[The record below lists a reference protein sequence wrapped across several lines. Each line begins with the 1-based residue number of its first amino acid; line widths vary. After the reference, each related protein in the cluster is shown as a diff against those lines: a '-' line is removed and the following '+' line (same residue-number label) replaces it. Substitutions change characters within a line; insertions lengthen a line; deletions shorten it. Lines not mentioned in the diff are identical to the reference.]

1 MTLSVPAVI
10 LLLINMGLLWL
21 LLAAPVG
28 VRTIR
33 MTRVFRAA
41 PERIW
46 NMVYPLGRE
55 ASWSPS
61 LLSSEP
67 ADEEGR
73 VVQRFAQS
81 DRKGLPIS
89 RTLEID
95 TDELREHHEYRARV
109 VDDTALDPAFW
120 RNYRERRV
128 VSPVPGG
135 TALTIEQTDRYR
147 GLAFFLFR
155 FFMMRREM
163 RQLESCVLTGNADT
177 AGTFEQPSTQILLA
191 ILSTLLLWPFFGF
204 DARGLMMSTMLTVVI
219 ALHELGHMAAYRAFG
234 HEKVRMIFIPL
245 LGGIAIGGRP
255 YNSLFEVAVC
265 ALMGAGFSAFLVP
278 VVIAFHAWS
287 AGEFAMEWLSV
298 PSLIFLLVLGAF
310 NFLNLLPMTRFDGG
324 QVLRQVFPT
333 RDGQMGATFL
343 VTACFIWVGYRID
356 IPLEA
361 LLGGLAVMALMS
373 FANNKSAKPREALDE
388 MTTSERLHAGLAY
401 YAVLAIHGYALIYAC
416 DRLFR

>member
-95 TDELREHHEYRARV
+95 TDEQRERHEYRARV

-219 ALHELGHMAAYRAFG
+219 ALH
-234 HEKVRMIFIPL
+234 
-245 LGGIAIGGRP
+245 
-255 YNSLFEVAVC
+255 
-265 ALMGAGFSAFLVP
+265 
-278 VVIAFHAWS
+278 
-287 AGEFAMEWLSV
+287 
-298 PSLIFLLVLGAF
+298 
-310 NFLNLLPMTRFDGG
+310 
-324 QVLRQVFPT
+324 
-333 RDGQMGATFL
+333 
-343 VTACFIWVGYRID
+343 
-356 IPLEA
+356 
-361 LLGGLAVMALMS
+361 
-373 FANNKSAKPREALDE
+373 
-388 MTTSERLHAGLAY
+388 
-401 YAVLAIHGYALIYAC
+401 
-416 DRLFR
+416 